1 MLACVDPVRGVLCGH
16 VRQVCV
22 VGVGVEGMDMSVL
35 GSRGGCE
42 RRGLSA
48 WR

>member
-1 MLACVDPVRGVLCGH
+1 MLACVDPVRGVLRGR

-48 WR
+48 WG

>member
-1 MLACVDPVRGVLCGH
+1 MLACVDPLRGVLRGR

-22 VGVGVEGMDMSVL
+22 VGVGVEGVDMSVL

-42 RRGLSA
+42 RQMLSA
-48 WR
+48 